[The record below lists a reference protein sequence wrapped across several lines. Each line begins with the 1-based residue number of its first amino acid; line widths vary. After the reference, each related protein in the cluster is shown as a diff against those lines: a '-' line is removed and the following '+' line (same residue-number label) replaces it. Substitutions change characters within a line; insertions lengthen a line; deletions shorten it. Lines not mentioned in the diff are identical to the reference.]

1 MTTRPYGHAL
11 DCNVGPAPCRC
22 RMRPATRVDLTFRN
36 DAGERWVLEA
46 ATPAELRAVADAM
59 EARTS

>member
-1 MTTRPYGHAL
+1 
-11 DCNVGPAPCRC
+11 
-22 RMRPATRVDLTFRN
+22 MRPATRVDLAFRN